1 MDALRRMLATIGK
14 QLGTLTLTQKALIMA
29 LVVVAALALVV
40 VAMSAGRTSMVELMP
55 GVSADQQAKAK
66 SFLDSMNITYRAEGG
81 KLMVPVEQRPA
92 VLAALSESGNLPA
105 DSARLLFSNLAA
117 SRTWMSTKAQNDT
130 DLNIAL
136 MNELESVIGK
146 FRGIQSAK
154 VMLEAPD
161 PIGLGM
167 AYRKPTASVV
177 VFTEPGRGLSRE
189 TVEAIA
195 ATVAGAKA
203 GLAVTDVKVIDGTT
217 GRQFSARSPQETSAS
232 DYFEHATQV
241 EARVQEKLIQQLA
254 YIRGVVVAVNAQVD
268 IRRTD
273 SVETRVL
280 PQGSGSVSIVSRENT
295 KSNVSGAG
303 SGGQGAEPGL
313 RSNVAADV
321 NTGSGAAGGPSS
333 TEESADTEF
342 TVGLGKR
349 EDRVVDPR
357 GMPTKI
363 NVTINVPREYVAALW
378 KARNAPAGQAAT
390 DGSATPA
397 QEPTPQQLE
406 DEFARERTRIQA
418 DIAPLVETSMAGE
431 SGAAAQPVP
440 GVVTVS
446 MIPVPLNLAVVGS
459 GGVMAAGMGGGGG
472 GGDGMV
478 NALLGSGLI
487 KNVMLGALAV
497 VALGMMML
505 IVRKAAKPVVLP
517 KPEEIVGL
525 PPALQGTSDVVGEAD
540 ETQTAMEGIELD
552 DQELRNKK
560 MLESVTEMVKK
571 APGDAAKLLNRWIVS
586 SEET

>member
-1 MDALRRMLATIGK
+1 
-14 QLGTLTLTQKALIMA
+14 
-29 LVVVAALALVV
+29 
-40 VAMSAGRTSMVELMP
+40 
-55 GVSADQQAKAK
+55 
-66 SFLDSMNITYRAEGG
+66 
-81 KLMVPVEQRPA
+81 
-92 VLAALSESGNLPA
+92 
-105 DSARLLFSNLAA
+105 
-117 SRTWMSTKAQNDT
+117 
-130 DLNIAL
+130 
-136 MNELESVIGK
+136 
-146 FRGIQSAK
+146 
-154 VMLEAPD
+154 
-161 PIGLGM
+161 
-167 AYRKPTASVV
+167 
-177 VFTEPGRGLSRE
+177 
-189 TVEAIA
+189 
-195 ATVAGAKA
+195 
-203 GLAVTDVKVIDGTT
+203 
-217 GRQFSARSPQETSAS
+217 
-232 DYFEHATQV
+232 
-241 EARVQEKLIQQLA
+241 
-254 YIRGVVVAVNAQVD
+254 
-268 IRRTD
+268 
-273 SVETRVL
+273 
-280 PQGSGSVSIVSRENT
+280 
-295 KSNVSGAG
+295 
-303 SGGQGAEPGL
+303 
-313 RSNVAADV
+313 
-321 NTGSGAAGGPSS
+321 
-333 TEESADTEF
+333 
-342 TVGLGKR
+342 
-349 EDRVVDPR
+349 VVDPR

-378 KARNAPAGQAAT
+378 KARNAPAGQPAT

-406 DEFARERTRIQA
+406 DEFARERTRIQT
-418 DIAPLVETSMAGE
+418 DIAPLVETSVAGE

-459 GGVMAAGMGGGGG
+459 GGVMSAGLGGGGG